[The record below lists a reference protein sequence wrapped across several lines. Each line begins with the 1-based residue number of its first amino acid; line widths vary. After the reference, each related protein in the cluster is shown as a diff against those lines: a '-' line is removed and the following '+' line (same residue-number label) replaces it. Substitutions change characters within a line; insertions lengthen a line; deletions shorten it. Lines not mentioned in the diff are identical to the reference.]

1 MFSGEEIESQK
12 LKVMVKVAESLGD
25 ENKTGGQI

>member
-12 LKVMVKVAESLGD
+12 IKVTVKVTKSFGD

>member
-12 LKVMVKVAESLGD
+12 LKVTVIVTESLGD